1 MKRHF
6 QTKILSWENL
16 REWRRIFRSTG
27 RRLVVTNGCF
37 DILHLGHATYLE
49 EARNQ
54 GDALLVGVNSDS
66 GVHEL
71 KGPTRPIH
79 CETDRAGILAAL
91 ESVDFACIFPGK
103 RAVQFLDA
111 AQPDFYVKGGDY
123 TLETLNQEERA
134 TVEKHEGTI
143 VFIPF
148 LKGRS
153 TSAILSKIQ
162 SL

>member
-1 MKRHF
+1 M
-6 QTKILSWENL
+6 
-16 REWRRIFRSTG
+16 
-27 RRLVVTNGCF
+27 
-37 DILHLGHATYLE
+37 
-49 EARNQ
+49 
-54 GDALLVGVNSDS
+54 
-66 GVHEL
+66 
-71 KGPTRPIH
+71 
-79 CETDRAGILAAL
+79 
-91 ESVDFACIFPGK
+91 
-103 RAVQFLDA
+103 QFLDA
-111 AQPDFYVKGGDY
+111 AQPDVYVKGGDY